1 MINPTIFFD
10 IAMDSEPL
18 GQSSETTEN
27 FYTLSA
33 GEKGFGFKVSCFH
46 GIFPGFICHGGEF
59 TCYNGTG
66 GKAIYGEKFD
76 DENFNPKHTSPDIL
90 SMANVGTNTDSS
102 KFFICAVKVEWLDGK
117 HVVCGKV
124 KDSMNITEA
133 MVCFGSRNGKTSKKI
148 TIAECG

>member
-27 FYTLSA
+27 FHTLSA

-46 GIFPGFICHGGEF
+46 GIFPGFICHSGEF

-76 DENFNPKHTSPDIL
+76 DENFILKHMSPGIL
-90 SMANVGTNTDSS
+90 QF

-148 TIAECG
+148 TFAECG